1 MATDR
6 VTRTLKAIAVAMVV
20 GFVGWAVYDKFVG
33 SVAPG
38 DMAYHAGNQA
48 FADGLYER
56 AADEYRAALNE
67 NPEHRH
73 ALRGL
78 ARSLHLAGRHDEALV
93 LYDEAIA
100 RTPEQPEHEGERAAL
115 AADYANRGILLDTMG
130 RHEEALADY
139 TRALGLDRETAKGPH
154 WLTRFL
160 RNQPEAPPTIADRA
174 AYLRAEFAKPE
185 SERVL
190 RVPEIDAQQRPYK
203 Q

>member
-1 MATDR
+1 MASDR
-6 VTRTLKAIAVAMVV
+6 VTRALKVVAVVMAL
-20 GFVGWAVYDKFVG
+20 GFVGWAVYDKFFA
-33 SVAPG
+33 SAAPG

-48 FADGLYER
+48 FEDGLYER
-56 AADEYRAALNE
+56 AAEQYRAALNE
-67 NPEHRH
+67 NPDHVY

-100 RTPEQPEHEGERAAL
+100 RTPAQPEDEGERAAL
-115 AADYANRGILLDTMG
+115 AATYANRGILLDTMG

-139 TRALGLDRETAKGPH
+139 TTALEIDREAAKGPH

-174 AYLRAEFAKPE
+174 AYLRAELAKPE
-185 SERVL
+185 GERLL
-190 RVPEIDAQQRPYK
+190 RVPELDAQQRPYE

>member
-6 VTRTLKAIAVAMVV
+6 VTRTLKAIAIAMVV
-20 GFVGWAVYDKFVG
+20 GFVGWAVYDNFVG

-48 FADGLYER
+48 FEDGLYER
-56 AADEYRAALNE
+56 AADEYRAALQE
-67 NPEHRH
+67 SPDHVY
-73 ALRGL
+73 ALHGL
-78 ARSLHLAGRHDEALV
+78 ARSLHLAGQHDEALV
-93 LYDEAIA
+93 LYDEAVA
-100 RTPEQPEHEGERAAL
+100 RTPEQPEDEGERAAL
-115 AADYANRGILLDTMG
+115 AATYANRGILLDTIG

-139 TRALGLDRETAKGPH
+139 TTALEIDREIAKGPH

-174 AYLRAEFAKPE
+174 AYLRAELGKPE
-185 SERVL
+185 SERLL
-190 RVPEIDAQQRPYK
+190 RVPDIDAQQRPYE